1 MADSTKDNVEEK
13 TTADPE
19 VIQKYKAA
27 GDIVNS
33 KWKLG
38 QNLRNNSHADIRR
51 CQSVTKIS
59 HSRTQKSFMQ

>member
-1 MADSTKDNVEEK
+1 MADSTKETVEEK

-33 KWKLG
+33 K
-38 QNLRNNSHADIRR
+38 
-51 CQSVTKIS
+51 
-59 HSRTQKSFMQ
+59 